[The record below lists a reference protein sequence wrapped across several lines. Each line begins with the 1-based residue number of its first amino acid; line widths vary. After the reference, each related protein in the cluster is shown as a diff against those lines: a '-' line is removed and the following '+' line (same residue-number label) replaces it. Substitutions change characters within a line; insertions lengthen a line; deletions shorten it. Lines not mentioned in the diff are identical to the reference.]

1 MRLIAIILLSVSSGI
16 AFSQEPVFIFE
27 DTINDDNRIK
37 ITSFNSYA
45 SNRLSNEYMDKF
57 IFGGNIDNELKDRM
71 SGKLKGM
78 NVAGL
83 EVEQKIEAFVP
94 DINLFGKEFFGM
106 KLAFSDNH
114 YGSVQFTP
122 DLFNTAMYGNGAY
135 VGDTMDLTF
144 SHVQYQHYQKM
155 GIGFYHQHNM
165 SSIQLSYVSGSK
177 GLDARLSE
185 SWMHTR
191 PNVDS
196 IDFSVLG
203 SGYSTE
209 RFFPYW
215 AFQGGGF
222 AVDIDY
228 NFIFEG
234 KLKNRQV
241 VNLKINNLGVIFWN
255 KNTNNYIMNLND
267 SYSGFDVVDLM
278 NRDTSNDNSVNW
290 LDTLG
295 VNKTVGRN
303 IETLPVEIVV
313 QKVADR
319 GIDAK
324 LQAIFGFK
332 AILVPDYFPYLYAG
346 AYYQPT
352 KSLSLSTRLSYGGF
366 AGVRWGLNMNYWLK
380 DKMYFA
386 IGSFDLIGLAS
397 KKHGYGR
404 GFNFSFYYNL

>member
-1 MRLIAIILLSVSSGI
+1 MKLTALIFSCCLSLS
-16 AFSQEPVFIFE
+16 AFCQDPVFIFE
-27 DTINDDNRIK
+27 DTINDFNRIK
-37 ITSFNSYA
+37 FSSYNTYS

-57 IFGGNIDNELKDRM
+57 IFGGNIDNALKDRM

-78 NVAGL
+78 NVVGMEA
-83 EVEQKIEAFVP
+83 EQKIEAFAP
-94 DINLFGKEFFGM
+94 SINLFGKEDFGM
-106 KLAFSDNH
+106 RISFSDNH
-114 YGSVQFTP
+114 YGSAQFTP
-122 DLFNTAMYGNGAY
+122 DLFNTAMYGNASY
-135 VGDTMDLTF
+135 VGDTANLTF
-144 SHVQYQHYQKM
+144 SHLQYQHYQKM

-165 SSIQLSYVSGSK
+165 SSIQISYVAGSK
-177 GLDARLSE
+177 GMDARLSE
-185 SWMHTR
+185 SWMYTR
-191 PNVDS
+191 QDVDS

-209 RFFPYW
+209 RFYPYW

-255 KNTNNYIMNLND
+255 KNSNNYIMNLND
-267 SYSGFDVVDLM
+267 SYSGFDVVDLI
-278 NRDTSNDNSVNW
+278 NRDTSEDFSVSW

-295 VNKTVGRN
+295 VDKSTGRK

-319 GIDAK
+319 GIDQK

-332 AILVPDYFPYLYAG
+332 GILVPDYFPYLYAG

-352 KSLSLSTRLSYGGF
+352 KSLSLSTRVSYGGF
-366 AGVRWGLNMNYWLK
+366 AGFRWGLNINYWLK
-380 DKMYFA
+380 EKLYFSA
-386 IGSFDLIGLAS
+386 GSFDLIGLAS